1 MNLSIHSLIYRAAK
15 LTVKSVLLTAVCL
28 SSVWAEQAPN
38 DFAFLQYANSN
49 VEKIQKRKGEAH
61 QFLLSTPKRISNT
74 LNIEDAVFLAGERTD
89 LLLKIDQLGSSQQAF
104 YFYQALLLKQGEILY
119 QCEQRACGS
128 SNYWANK
135 IFNES
140 KLYGRDSEQ
149 YYLAGRLK
157 SEEKNYFLSIY
168 VVKNGRKQQY
178 IYLRY
183 IPEIKQ
189 ALAGDIVD
197 DNKDRYQLKTWQTG
211 VFFKDAQLKENDI
224 AFIQQSLKEDQAL
237 KLWVLSYAALS
248 SMQSASQVLNASQ
261 IQLKGFSEGIVDK
274 LKVDSRRVM
283 QKNIG
288 PFADKPSD
296 FSGSTWFK
304 LYLLK

>member
-1 MNLSIHSLIYRAAK
+1 MYRAAK

-149 YYLAGRLK
+149 YYLAGRLN
-157 SEEKNYFLSIY
+157 SEEKSYFLSIY

-183 IPEIKQ
+183 IPEIKRD
-189 ALAGDIVD
+189 LKGDSVTD
-197 DNKDRYQLKTWQTG
+197 SEGRDQLKSWQSG
-211 VFFKDAQLKENDI
+211 VIFKDAHLNEADI
-224 AFIQQSLKEDQAL
+224 AFIQQSLKDDLAL
-237 KLWVLSYAALS
+237 KLWVLSYTAPLN
-248 SMQSASQVLNASQ
+248 MQSASKALSASK
-261 IQLKGFSEGIVDK
+261 IQLKGFSESIIDM
-274 LKVDSRRVM
+274 LKVDPKRIM

-288 PFADKPSD
+288 PFVDPPD
-296 FSGSTWFK
+296 GFSGSTWFK
-304 LYLLK
+304 LYLRH